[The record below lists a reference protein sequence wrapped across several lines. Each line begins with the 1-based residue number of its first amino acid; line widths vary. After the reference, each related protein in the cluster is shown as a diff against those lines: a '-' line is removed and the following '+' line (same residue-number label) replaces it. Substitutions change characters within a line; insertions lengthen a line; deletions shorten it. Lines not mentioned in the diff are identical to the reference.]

1 MNDTKKN
8 KKTDPAAEKA
18 AEDVKAETAKAAE
31 AEDAEAEEAA
41 GEPAA
46 GGKEDGS
53 DDLAKEL
60 QESQDRYLR
69 LMAEY
74 DNFRKR
80 SAKEKEGIYADATA
94 AAYSGLLPVLD
105 NFERAFESPDASPDD
120 FRKGVEMTQKQLLEV
135 FEKAGVEIFGKPG
148 DPFDPNLHNAVM
160 HVDDDQY
167 GDNEIVEVFQKGYKL
182 GDRILR
188 HAMVK
193 VAN

>member
-31 AEDAEAEEAA
+31 AEDAEAEEAAAEPAEEAA

-94 AAYSGLLPVLD
+94 AAYSGLLAGLWEFPNLPGCLEPQEALD
-105 NFERAFESPDASPDD
+105 QAAAWGLRPRGLE
-120 FRKGVEMTQKQLLEV
+120 KQLERTH
-135 FEKAGVEIFGKPG
+135 IFT
-148 DPFDPNLHNAVM
+148 
-160 HVDDDQY
+160 HVQWEMRCYYVNCSAQAECFTWADEAALDGRY
-167 GDNEIVEVFQKGYKL
+167 ALPTAFRMFRNP
-182 GDRILR
+182 
-188 HAMVK
+188 
-193 VAN
+193 

>member
-31 AEDAEAEEAA
+31 AEDAEAEEAAAEPAEEAA

-148 DPFDPNLHNAVM
+148 DPF
-160 HVDDDQY
+160 